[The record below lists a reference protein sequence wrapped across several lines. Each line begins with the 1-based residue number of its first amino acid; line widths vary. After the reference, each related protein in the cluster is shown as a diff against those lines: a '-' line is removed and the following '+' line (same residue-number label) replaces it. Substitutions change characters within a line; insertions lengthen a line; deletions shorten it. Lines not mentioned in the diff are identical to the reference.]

1 MIKAMALLD
10 VYNESKMVALLIL
23 LYALYFSYRI
33 NLLVSDVNELKKT
46 GCIIS
51 NNDGNSC
58 A

>member
-10 VYNESKMVALLIL
+10 VYNEPKMVVLLIL

-33 NLLVSDVNELKKT
+33 NLLVSDVNELKKM
-46 GCIIS
+46 GCITS
-51 NNDGNSC
+51 NNDGSSC

>member
-1 MIKAMALLD
+1 MALLD
-10 VYNESKMVALLIL
+10 VYSDPKIVVLLIL

-33 NLLVSDVNELKKT
+33 NLLASDVKELQKT

-51 NNDGNSC
+51 NNDGSFC